1 MNILIYGIGG
11 KMGKAVFDCLKEE
24 PRLRASCGVD
34 KYLKDNIYEVPV
46 FTCCDEVNLKVDCI
60 IDFSVHNGIYD
71 YLPYAIKN
79 RIPCVIATTG
89 FDGEEQSY
97 INEASLSIP
106 VFQSGN
112 MSVGI
117 NLLVELVKIA
127 SRSIGDKSEI
137 EIIEMHHNQKI
148 DAPSGT
154 AKMLA
159 EAVKD
164 ELPCSKFV
172 YGREGI
178 PGRRD
183 KNEIGIHAVR
193 GGTIVGKHSVMFI
206 MNNEVVTL
214 SHESESRSILAQGS
228 ISAAKYIVGKKNGI
242 YDMQDMLN
250 NK

>member
-1 MNILIYGIGG
+1 MDILIYGIGG
-11 KMGKAVFDCLKEE
+11 KMGKVVYDCLKEE
-24 PRLRASCGVD
+24 PHLRACCGVD
-34 KYLKDNIYEVPV
+34 KYLKENIYEVPV
-46 FTCCDEVNLKVDCI
+46 FAACNEVNIKADCI

-89 FDGEEQSY
+89 FDDEEQRY
-97 INEASLSIP
+97 IYEASKSIP
-106 VFQSGN
+106 IFQSGN
-112 MSVGI
+112 MSMGI
-117 NLLVELVKIA
+117 NLLIELVKKA
-127 SRSIGDKSEI
+127 SQAIGNKAEI

-178 PGRRD
+178 TGRRD

-193 GGTIVGKHSVMFI
+193 GGSIVGKHSVMFI
-206 MNNEVVTL
+206 MNNEIVTL
-214 SHESESRSILAQGS
+214 SHESENRSILARGS
-228 ISAAKYIVGKKNGI
+228 INAAEFIVGKKNGI
-242 YDMQDMLN
+242 YNMSDMLN
-250 NK
+250 K

>member
-1 MNILIYGIGG
+1 MDILIYGIGG
-11 KMGKAVFDCLKEE
+11 KMGKVVYDCLKEE
-24 PRLRASCGVD
+24 PHLKACGGVD
-34 KYLKDNIYEVPV
+34 KYLKENIYEVPV
-46 FTCCDEVNLKVDCI
+46 FASCNEINIKADCI

-89 FDGEEQSY
+89 FDEEEQRY
-97 INEASLSIP
+97 INQAAQSIP

-117 NLLVELVKIA
+117 NLLVELVKKA
-127 SRSIGDKSEI
+127 SQAVGDKAEI

-164 ELPCSKFV
+164 ELPCSKFL

-178 PGRRD
+178 TGKRD
-183 KNEIGIHAVR
+183 KNEIGIHAIR
-193 GGTIVGKHSVMFI
+193 GGSIVGKHSVMFI
-206 MNNEVVTL
+206 MNNEIVTL
-214 SHESESRSILAQGS
+214 THESENRSILALGS
-228 ISAAKYIVGKKNGI
+228 INAAKFIVGKKNGI
-242 YDMQDMLN
+242 YNMSDMLN
-250 NK
+250 K